1 MDAGPAHIEL
11 RGVVYREGPWWIAH
25 CLEMDVVAEG
35 DTPFEAISS
44 AAELCGLKIEDAM
57 REGDM
62 RSIYRPAPPELW
74 ELYDRGK
81 RFRKPPGKTLVLPNR
96 IAKFNASILQPA

>member
-1 MDAGPAHIEL
+1 MDSEARMIEL
-11 RGVVYREGPWWIAH
+11 RGVIYREGPWWIAH
-25 CLEMDVVAEG
+25 CLEMDVAAEG
-35 DTPFEAISS
+35 DTPFEAVSS

-74 ELYDRGK
+74 DLYDQAK
-81 RFRKPPGKTLVLPNR
+81 RFRRPPGKTWTLPNR
-96 IAKFNASILQPA
+96 IANFKARTLQPA